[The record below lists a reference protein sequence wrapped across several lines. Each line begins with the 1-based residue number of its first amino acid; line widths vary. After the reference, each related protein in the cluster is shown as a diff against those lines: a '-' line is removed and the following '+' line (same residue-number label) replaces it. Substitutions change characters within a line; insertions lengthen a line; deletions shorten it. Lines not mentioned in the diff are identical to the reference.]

1 MILTASITA
10 NEIWFIPTNVWN
22 KFTTDPCPVLRYRLK
37 TGKIFSINTP
47 FESFCPRDRV
57 HPCGCSLNSL
67 KRVMRWKTNVIGD
80 HRTGESN
87 KFHRALFSIDSR
99 GYDNAPVARIFIEFF
114 IRRQTLTKNLYVYTR
129 LNEIL
134 HGFTFETYIEKWK
147 LIIILIFIRW

>member
-47 FESFCPRDRV
+47 FESFCLRDRV

-99 GYDNAPVARIFIEFF
+99 GIMHLSLEFLLNFLFDGKPLRKIYTCTRDWTKFYTGLHSKRILKSES
-114 IRRQTLTKNLYVYTR
+114 
-129 LNEIL
+129 
-134 HGFTFETYIEKWK
+134 W
-147 LIIILIFIRW
+147 